1 MELRHYHPPVP
12 KIEFLASVAGSA
24 KETEAPEG
32 GVLLEIC
39 DDALAPIPFSCRSA
53 SCATCHIEVL
63 EGKELL
69 EPPQDAEQDLLDVV
83 GGPAGSRLACQAIVK
98 PGPGLIR
105 IRSLDAG

>member
-1 MELRHYHPPVP
+1 MP
-12 KIEFLASVAGSA
+12 KIEFLASIAGSA
-24 KETEAPEG
+24 KQTDAPDG

-63 EGKELL
+63 EGGELL
-69 EPPQDAEQDLLDVV
+69 EPPLDAEQDLLDII
-83 GGPAGSRLACQAIVK
+83 GGPANSRLACQAIVK

-105 IRSLDAG
+105 LRSLDGG

>member
-1 MELRHYHPPVP
+1 MP
-12 KIEFLASVAGSA
+12 KIEFLASIAGSA
-24 KETEAPEG
+24 KQADAPDG

-63 EGKELL
+63 EGGELL
-69 EPPQDAEQDLLDVV
+69 EPPRDAEQDLLDII
-83 GGPAGSRLACQAIVK
+83 GGPPNSRLACQAIVK

-105 IRSLDAG
+105 LRSLDGG